1 MRFKTDPRLT
11 VGLGTVLVL
20 ASIGGLCYLAA
31 PPALPTFLVAS
42 TAFNLVIGATEARW
56 RLYGWRDPG
65 GDAEIAWPDPLR
77 PGDEKLSFDLIVPL
91 RDEANVIGET
101 LRGLLRQTTPG
112 CTSWSRCAMT
122 TSRRSTRCARSSAR
136 TC

>member
-1 MRFKTDPRLT
+1 M
-11 VGLGTVLVL
+11 LVL
-20 ASIGGLCYLAA
+20 GLAGELLYLAA
-31 PPALPTFLVAS
+31 PPAVPTFLLAS

-56 RLYGWRDPG
+56 RLYGWRDPAAG
-65 GDAEIAWPDPLR
+65 AEIAWPDPVR

-101 LRGLLRQTTPG
+101 LRGLLGRPTRG
-112 CTSWSRCAMT
+112 CTSWSRCATT
-122 TSRRSTRCARSSAR
+122 TSRRSRRCTRSSGR